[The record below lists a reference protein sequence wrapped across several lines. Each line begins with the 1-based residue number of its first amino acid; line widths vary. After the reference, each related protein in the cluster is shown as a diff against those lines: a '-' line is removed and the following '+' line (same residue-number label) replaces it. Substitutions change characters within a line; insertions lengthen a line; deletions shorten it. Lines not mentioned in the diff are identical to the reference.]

1 MSIFRLSSHL
11 KLIGTCLRGSCKAIA
26 AHSLVLLLRIV
37 LEHLIRLSYVAKH
50 EFKKSNLR
58 HSRNRWLKDVN
69 RKKNLKGRTIER
81 VRLFHEYLLVAKKT
95 LTDCFNRFKTVR
107 RFFFI
112 SRSFNDFFDRF
123 SRIPL
128 FDSKSHKEVNGRHR
142 FVVVSSQIGQSH
154 PLVWLIEIE

>member
-1 MSIFRLSSHL
+1 MF

-81 VRLFHEYLLVAKKT
+81 VRLFHEYLLVAKKA

-107 RFFFI
+107 RFFFLSHALSMTFLI
-112 SRSFNDFFDRF
+112 ASPESHFSIQNLVRKWTAAIDLLLLAHKLANHIHSF
-123 SRIPL
+123 
-128 FDSKSHKEVNGRHR
+128 G
-142 FVVVSSQIGQSH
+142 
-154 PLVWLIEIE
+154 